1 MYNVIL
7 LKMEDC
13 HYCDQFYPIFE
24 KSIELN
30 KNKNIHFEHYNIEDN
45 ELLIEKHPDIAK
57 EKVDGYPTVLV
68 KIGDEIKR
76 IETVFDD
83 DIEKASKNFLKNVN
97 SVINETEDYYKKKYK
112 KYKKKYIQE
121 KNKK

>member
-1 MYNVIL
+1 M
-7 LKMEDC
+7 
-13 HYCDQFYPIFE
+13 
-24 KSIELN
+24 
-30 KNKNIHFEHYNIEDN
+30 
-45 ELLIEKHPDIAK
+45 
-57 EKVDGYPTVLV
+57 DGYPTVLV

-112 KYKKKYIQE
+112 KYKKKYIQ
-121 KNKK
+121 